1 MVLHR
6 IYRNIGLDSY
16 FRILYGHIGLD
27 ARISFQAA
35 CNNLT
40 GKTAAEFKAEQNAFI
55 QNDFRPLLWIYIF
68 LFINYIIISKGVQK
82 GIEKMSN
89 ILMPILFIILI
100 VFAYDR

>member
-1 MVLHR
+1 MDIH
-6 IYRNIGLDSY
+6 
-16 FRILYGHIGLD
+16 
-27 ARISFQAA
+27 
-35 CNNLT
+35 
-40 GKTAAEFKAEQNAFI
+40 
-55 QNDFRPLLWIYIF
+55 F